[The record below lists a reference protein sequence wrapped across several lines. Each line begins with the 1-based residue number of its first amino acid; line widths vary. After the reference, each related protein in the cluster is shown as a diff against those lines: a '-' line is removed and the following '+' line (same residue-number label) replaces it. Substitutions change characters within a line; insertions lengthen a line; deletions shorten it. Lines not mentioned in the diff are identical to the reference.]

1 MENIEREN
9 RLAEKDNMKPLTVFL
24 KTLSKELGTKIQY
37 DTFTGFCYE
46 SDIGKSVKGDPIA
59 VLFPES
65 SEDVSTILKIAND
78 YHVPITVRGGGTTV
92 GGESVAND
100 SVLIDT
106 KKLNKCLDIDIHGKF
121 AYFEAG
127 ITWIE
132 LYDIL
137 KRYDLTFDV
146 APSSATCTVGGAISV
161 GGFDNHSFIKG
172 SSADQIKELEVVLPD
187 GKIVVC
193 NSEKNNII
201 FSNILYGHGQIG
213 IITKIK
219 IKISSHPG
227 KSYESWFAYP
237 DRKSAMEDYFKFCE
251 NGFGD
256 GVDGII
262 YNELLNVPIV
272 RLEKFE
278 EPVDAGK
285 VKGKLLTTF
294 IDENYYINH
303 AKNVYAS
310 RVRIRSF
317 PFLLRYSP
325 VSTVFIDIVYP
336 DKKYMYDMFEY
347 SDKIWK
353 NVKKQGLKTLS
364 KQILILAHRVTED
377 SKTRPFSPFP
387 SEIKKGDLIFG
398 TYFGAELLSKDYL
411 KYHQTFNHEMI
422 KKTIEVGG
430 MLYKYGGYVRQFAEK
445 MFPEERWAYL
455 LDMKEKYDPN
465 NILNRGVLFE

>member
-1 MENIEREN
+1 MW
-9 RLAEKDNMKPLTVFL
+9 D
-24 KTLSKELGTKIQY
+24 
-37 DTFTGFCYE
+37 
-46 SDIGKSVKGDPIA
+46 
-59 VLFPES
+59 
-65 SEDVSTILKIAND
+65 
-78 YHVPITVRGGGTTV
+78 
-92 GGESVAND
+92 
-100 SVLIDT
+100 
-106 KKLNKCLDIDIHGKF
+106 KCLDIDIHGKL
-121 AYFEAG
+121 AYIESG
-127 ITWIE
+127 MTWIE

-146 APSSATCTVGGAISV
+146 APSSATCTVGGTISV

-172 SSADQIKELEVVLPD
+172 SSADQIEEIEVVLPD

-193 NSEKNNII
+193 NSKKNNII

-219 IKISSHPG
+219 MKISNHHG

-251 NGFGD
+251 TGFGD
-256 GVDGII
+256 GVI
-262 YNELLNVPIV
+262 YNEILNQPIV
-272 RLEKFE
+272 RVEKFE
-278 EPVDAGK
+278 EHVDVNK
-285 VKGKLLTTF
+285 IKGKLLTTF

-303 AKNVYAS
+303 ARNVYAS

-325 VSTVFIDIVYP
+325 ISSIFIDIVYP
-336 DKKYMYDMFEY
+336 DKNYMYEMFEY
-347 SDKIWK
+347 SDNIWK

-422 KKTIEVGG
+422 KKTIEMGG

-455 LDMKEKYDPN
+455 LNIKEKYDPN